1 MFKLKVSGI
10 LFEIRTLLK
19 ILSINDYC
27 NYKPLCRL
35 FCGST
40 GTYNDKVR
48 TTICMHTQ
56 RYIRLFTF
64 DSSRRACKPWIDTVT
79 DVRTVCVRP
88 PAVRYVQSQT
98 ASEVQPPTAYGT
110 RTTTGT
116 KNNRQSFCKSVA
128 INFSSFW
135 ATLLAWNTENTSRTV
150 EKVVRGFGE
159 SFGSNELLI
168 TVFRGKIYF
177 LHIER

>member
-1 MFKLKVSGI
+1 M
-10 LFEIRTLLK
+10 
-19 ILSINDYC
+19 YAH
-27 NYKPLCRL
+27 P
-35 FCGST
+35 
-40 GTYNDKVR
+40 
-48 TTICMHTQ
+48 Q

-64 DSSRRACKPWIDTVT
+64 EALDGHVNHGSIRSQMY
-79 DVRTVCVRP
+79 VRYGVRP

-177 LHIER
+177 LHDFMVVSVFQRFSVSFFPTEKISLVFSSPDVL

>member
-1 MFKLKVSGI
+1 M
-10 LFEIRTLLK
+10 
-19 ILSINDYC
+19 Y
-27 NYKPLCRL
+27 
-35 FCGST
+35 
-40 GTYNDKVR
+40 VR
-48 TTICMHTQ
+48 
-56 RYIRLFTF
+56 YG
-64 DSSRRACKPWIDTVT
+64 
-79 DVRTVCVRP
+79 VRP
-88 PAVRYVQSQT
+88 PTVRYVQSQT

-116 KNNRQSFCKSVA
+116 KNNRQS
-128 INFSSFW
+128 
-135 ATLLAWNTENTSRTV
+135 LLAWNTENTSRTV

>member
-1 MFKLKVSGI
+1 MPRTVSKIIKFKLK
-10 LFEIRTLLK
+10 LLRFVPT
-19 ILSINDYC
+19 SPCVDC
-27 NYKPLCRL
+27 CVVQQ
-35 FCGST
+35 
-40 GTYNDKVR
+40 VR
-48 TTICMHTQ
+48 TTIRYVQ
-56 RYIRLFTF
+56 RYVCTYNDIYASLHSTALDGHVNHGSIR
-64 DSSRRACKPWIDTVT
+64 SQMY
-79 DVRTVCVRP
+79 VRYGVRP